1 MRLFQISGRLL
12 LLSLAVG
19 VLAGVPAKL
28 PAQSNKNIIEVQ
40 VKAPVIS
47 VDHKELLISDV
58 AELSGGIIKIRK
70 LAGKLDLDELSA
82 ERDTV
87 VTAGQIRARLLVEG
101 FPAENIKVTGP
112 RRAQVRFIQ
121 QDDLQQRIESKIES
135 ELSRQFGI
143 SLSDVQIHLSPK
155 TDLSQISDAIDV
167 RQFETMAIF
176 PSKLPLG
183 DTTVQVEFRDSSGQ
197 RFTSRLNV
205 QIIVMKE
212 MVVTSSSVARG
223 TVITANHVQ
232 TVKRPMASGNVEH
245 ATVDCIGCT
254 AIRDIPPY
262 EIISS
267 SYVTKQSPKKE
278 MMVKQ
283 NSLVD
288 VLLVRGRVNIRMRN
302 AKAMTS
308 GAVGETIQVLNTKS
322 NKRISAIVKD
332 QSTVVVR
339 F

>member
-1 MRLFQISGRLL
+1 MNHFQTIGRVF
-12 LLSLAVG
+12 LLSVASLVM
-19 VLAGVPAKL
+19 AGATTNL
-28 PAQSNKNIIEVQ
+28 QAQSSSNVIELQ
-40 VKAPVIS
+40 IKGSAIS

-58 AELSGGIIKIRK
+58 AELSGGRTKIRK
-70 LAGKLDLDELSA
+70 LAGNLDLDELSLS
-82 ERDTV
+82 RDVV
-87 VTAGQIRARLLVEG
+87 VTSGQIRARLLVEG

-112 RRAQVRFIQ
+112 QRIQVRFIK
-121 QDDLQQRIESKIES
+121 QDDLHQRIESKIES
-135 ELSRQFGI
+135 ELSRQFGVGI
-143 SLSDVQIHLSPK
+143 ADVQVHLSPK

-167 RQFETMAIF
+167 RQFEAMAIF

-183 DTTVQVEFRDSSGQ
+183 DKTIQVEFTDTKGQ
-197 RFTSRLNV
+197 RLSTRINV

-223 TVITANHVQ
+223 TVITASHVQ
-232 TVKRPMASGNVEH
+232 TVKRPMASGNAEL

-262 EIISS
+262 EIVSS
-267 SYVTKQSPKKE
+267 RYVTKQQQQKQAV
-278 MMVKQ
+278 VKQ

-288 VLLVRGRVNIRMRN
+288 ILLVRGRMNIRMRN
-302 AKAMTS
+302 AKALTS
-308 GAVGETIQVLNTKS
+308 GAVGETIQVLNTES